1 MHAVIID
8 DLEDYLSGHL
18 PPSALRCFQAHLE
31 TCSECRREVLEIEEV
46 TELVTFLKPP
56 GTVVPSP
63 SFAARVIEN
72 VVGAAAPSFWS
83 IFGDFAFGRRMV
95 FASLLTLAVLGTILV
110 SRESSYTPTGTSPEA
125 VMASGSE
132 SSPSVDRML
141 VTLASYEP

>member
-1 MHAVIID
+1 MHAVISD

-31 TCSECRREVLEIEEV
+31 TCSECRREVVEIQEV
-46 TELVTFLKPP
+46 TALVAILKPA

-63 SFAARVIEN
+63 SFAARVMQN
-72 VVGAAAPSFWS
+72 VAGAAIPSFWS
-83 IFGDFAFGRRMV
+83 IFGDFAFGRRVV

-110 SRESSYTPTGTSPEA
+110 SRESAYMPTGTSPEA

-132 SSPSVDRML
+132 NSPSADRML